1 MKNNMSTWS
10 KWQIAVGGWCLGIG
24 MMGCTYEVD
33 ALSLWNIGIGVI
45 NLTMGWLRDE
55 E

>member
-24 MMGCTYEVD
+24 
-33 ALSLWNIGIGVI
+33 VI